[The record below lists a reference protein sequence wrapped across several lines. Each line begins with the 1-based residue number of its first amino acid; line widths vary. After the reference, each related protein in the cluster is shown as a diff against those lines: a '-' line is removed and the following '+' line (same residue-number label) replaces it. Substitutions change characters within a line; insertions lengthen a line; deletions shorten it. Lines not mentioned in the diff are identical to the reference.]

1 MQDEY
6 APKIAALKKQIED
19 LQLEE
24 RAKMYD
30 RLTPE
35 QKLAIINYIKSVQHE
50 ANPGGAGLGRIGPV
64 SETLV
69 GILVG
74 LGLAVLA
81 TLWLG
86 TKA

>member
-1 MQDEY
+1 MNWV
-6 APKIAALKKQIED
+6 AVPP
-19 LQLEE
+19 EE
-24 RAKMYD
+24 ETLYIPACASGEKTI
-30 RLTPE
+30 TPE
-35 QKLAIINYIKSVQHE
+35 QKLAIINYVKTVQHE

-86 TKA
+86 TRA